1 MLLLMMLCYATAND
15 AMLCYATAKNNN
27 TYSAMLSLLATAN
40 INTKNKLS
48 ITINSS
54 SKIDEQ
60 IIVQDFKILK
70 QQKRSPVLHKE
81 LQRTKND
88 FGNSINDIFIL

>member
-1 MLLLMMLCYATAND
+1 MLNYAMLLLMMLR
-15 AMLCYATAKNNN
+15 YATAKNNN
-27 TYSAMLSLLATAN
+27 TYSAMLLLHATAN

-70 QQKRSPVLHKE
+70 QQKVTRAL
-81 LQRTKND
+81 
-88 FGNSINDIFIL
+88 